1 MANIKKIR
9 IKRQAL
15 NVVSLVG
22 ARPQFVKLAP
32 LAQRFATSR
41 YQGKINHSIIHSGQ
55 HYAADLSAVFF
66 RQLRIPKPNL
76 NLRVGSGL
84 HGEMTAKMISG
95 LEKEFVKSRPDVLL
109 IYGDTNTT
117 LAGAIVASKM
127 GIEIAH
133 IESGLRSF
141 DMSMP
146 EEINRRVSDHL
157 SSLLFCPTAESVKN
171 LRREHPSGEIIR
183 SGDLMFET
191 LEGLRPILSMSVGA
205 NGAPSQKVL
214 AEYDLQE
221 KGYAL
226 FTAHRPALVDKR
238 ETLEKALKILS
249 ALKMPVVFPV
259 HPRTLASLKKNRLL
273 GALKKL
279 KHVRVVAPLSYI
291 ENLTLAANAKVV
303 LTDSGG
309 LQKEAVFLRTP
320 CLTMRDVSEWT
331 ETLRYGNH
339 LVGHSVARCKDVL
352 RSLGQSKAK
361 QMPWKVD
368 GATPSE
374 IIAERLLELR

>member
-1 MANIKKIR
+1 MANIKKNR
-9 IKRQAL
+9 IKRKAL
-15 NVVSLVG
+15 SVVSLVG

-66 RQLRIPKPNL
+66 RQLRIPKPDL

-95 LEKEFVKSRPDVLL
+95 LEKEFVKNRPDVLL

-141 DMSMP
+141 DMTMP
-146 EEINRRVSDHL
+146 EEVNRRVSDHL
-157 SSLLFCPTAESVKN
+157 SSLLFCPTVESVKN

-191 LEGLRPILSMSVGA
+191 LVGLRPILNASGVPA
-205 NGAPSQKVL
+205 QKVL

-221 KGYAL
+221 KSYAL

-279 KHVRVVAPLSYI
+279 THVRVVAPLSYI

-361 QMPWKVD
+361 QMPWKVG
-368 GATPSE
+368 GAKPSE
-374 IIAERLLELR
+374 IIAERILQLR